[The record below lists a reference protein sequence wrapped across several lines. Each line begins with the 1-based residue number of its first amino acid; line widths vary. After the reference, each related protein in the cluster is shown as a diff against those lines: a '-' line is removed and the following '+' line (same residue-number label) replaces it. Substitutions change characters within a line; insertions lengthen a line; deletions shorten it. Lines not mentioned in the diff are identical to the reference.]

1 LYEQDIYAE
10 RSEWRESILKGIKV
24 LPSYGTAGRIVVFG
38 NQAEPILTGTNAEKL
53 LVAAAAFGKGRIVA
67 ISKYDYS
74 AAFSQEDRN
83 QRGTWKEFHDNLKQ
97 WLTKGTFE
105 KNDSII
111 NARDEVNLEKL
122 RSSKIVLYNGGK
134 VKIDSAD
141 LTEFVRNGGGL
152 LHTETNWVWTQLNKG
167 KPISDAP
174 YAALG
179 LLNEAGLCY
188 TDEYIWD
195 TEFSV
200 MDNKAADAH
209 LLRTLDEAVKDVNIT
224 EDQVNVLNR
233 WTYVPANVFLKF
245 KSLWEKLFETC
256 RDELKIPS
264 RENPV
269 TDKKDRAILS
279 IWLICVKLLQP
290 EHVKAPGVALF
301 PFDFSIDPP

>member
-1 LYEQDIYAE
+1 MNRISTQRGVNGEKTF
-10 RSEWRESILKGIKV
+10 LKGIKV
-24 LPSYGTAGRIVVFG
+24 LPSYGRAGKIVVFG
-38 NQAEPILTGTNAEKL
+38 NQAEPILTGTKAEDVL
-53 LVAAAAFGKGRIVA
+53 IAAAAFGKGRIVA

-200 MDNKAADAH
+200 MDYKAADAH
-209 LLRTLDEAVKDVNIT
+209 LLRTLDEAAKEFNIT

-233 WTYVPANVFLKF
+233 WMYVPANVFLKF
-245 KSLWEKLFETC
+245 KSLWEELFE
-256 RDELKIPS
+256 
-264 RENPV
+264 
-269 TDKKDRAILS
+269 
-279 IWLICVKLLQP
+279 
-290 EHVKAPGVALF
+290 
-301 PFDFSIDPP
+301 